1 MNKTLGKLFLKAL
14 GIFLVF
20 EVIIRTLGVFLAR
33 GVWNSIKFGRYTSSM
48 VAEVVVLVLALCL
61 VVILKKQS
69 IFGKSRL
76 KFGKSILLC
85 VPLVV
90 ISVLIFGVNALSLV
104 SAGRINMANLV
115 SLIIYAASIGLFE
128 EIFFRGIIQ
137 GELVETSADTRRKA
151 FVAILL
157 SGFIFGAVHLTNIL
171 AGQDILTT
179 IMQVFQTMAI
189 GVLLGTVYFISKNIW
204 ALAFLHGFYDFAVL
218 LSDVNYIKDCGLGDH
233 VTMNVAITTIVA
245 STLLSIIYIIYAIYL
260 FRKSNI
266 YPILNKEI
274 SEEEKLKERKT
285 NALCITLIWGVL
297 VILLVF
303 NATST
308 YLFENDVTSSYEC
321 VTYKEKS
328 FAKKELHFFDYDEYT
343 FKVTSDYAD
352 TLFSLYIKNNN
363 LYIKNLNTNDVIK
376 LNKDKEVLKVAVYD
390 NQIIYLA
397 TSGSDYYL
405 YVKNLTD
412 LSDINDKFKKY
423 EISPAQNI
431 GYLYDADNDIKY
443 PMVESTV
450 HDLFVVE
457 KNKMYIVKK

>member
-1 MNKTLGKLFLKAL
+1 M
-14 GIFLVF
+14 
-20 EVIIRTLGVFLAR
+20 
-33 GVWNSIKFGRYTSSM
+33 
-48 VAEVVVLVLALCL
+48 
-61 VVILKKQS
+61 
-69 IFGKSRL
+69 
-76 KFGKSILLC
+76 
-85 VPLVV
+85 
-90 ISVLIFGVNALSLV
+90 
-104 SAGRINMANLV
+104 
-115 SLIIYAASIGLFE
+115 
-128 EIFFRGIIQ
+128 
-137 GELVETSADTRRKA
+137 
-151 FVAILL
+151 
-157 SGFIFGAVHLTNIL
+157 
-171 AGQDILTT
+171 
-179 IMQVFQTMAI
+179 
-189 GVLLGTVYFISKNIW
+189 
-204 ALAFLHGFYDFAVL
+204 HGFYDFAVL
-218 LSDVNYIKDCGLGDH
+218 LSDVNYIKDCGFGDH